1 MNGGVWIVSYVLLW
15 VTVVFLGLIVVVL
28 LRQIGLLHTR
38 IAPMGVN
45 FAGEGPELDQ
55 PAPPLPEVDYR
66 RSDVTVVAFIS
77 PTCELCA
84 ALVPGLERIE
94 ASYDEVSLETISSE
108 DGQRIFGAFAVRSTP
123 YLVAV
128 DREGVVRSRGVANSV
143 DQAEEMLAEVLA
155 GPPVVP
161 GAAVID
167 LDLLEAES
175 AETFPR
181 ATPSQTT
188 PPRTTSSGRAR
199 TGKRA

>member
-1 MNGGVWIVSYVLLW
+1 MSGGVWIVSYVLLW
-15 VTVVFLGLIVVVL
+15 VTVIALGLAVVVL

-55 PAPPLPEVDYR
+55 PAPPLPDVDY
-66 RSDVTVVAFIS
+66 SASEVTVVAFTS

-94 ASYDEVSLETISSE
+94 AGYDEVRLRTVSSG
-108 DGQRIFGAFAVRSTP
+108 DGQRIFGAFSVRSTP

-128 DREGVVRSRGVANSV
+128 DAQGVVRSRGVANSI

-155 GPPVVP
+155 GPPV
-161 GAAVID
+161 ID
-167 LDLLEAES
+167 LEALES
-175 AETFPR
+175 AAKNAN
-181 ATPSQTT
+181 ATKN
-188 PPRTTSSGRAR
+188 AR
-199 TGKRA
+199 ERS